1 MFASN
6 NKISIR
12 QVYRLFVFDL
22 IGISTLVLPARL
34 AYFSGGDGLFGIVL
48 GGVIA
53 SAYLWYLGKIVTGMQ
68 TDLASYMQKC
78 LPVWLEKLIL
88 AFLGLHA
95 VWVAGFGAYIFSDV
109 MKRGLIPEE
118 SYNLILVLIILMA
131 GYAVHGGVESRARI
145 YEVLFWVL
153 AIGLAIMFVIAAVD
167 IQWDYIG
174 PFLQSAPGDTVKG
187 SILVFFCFM
196 PLFAVV
202 FFPAYVEKGKEKKMV
217 GAVFAALWCA
227 VLVLAL
233 MYFILLGSFGS
244 GALQTM
250 RYPAVTLMSNI
261 HLRSSFLKRFDAFM
275 LGIWFFTL
283 FALIN
288 LFLFYGTDL
297 LMKCFMGKGGRMQR
311 KKKDDAESAPQQP
324 GRVWFLAGAA
334 LLVFLA
340 AELFYY
346 GDCIGVFLNYVCYVG
361 MPMLILLPGLVLVVG
376 KAKK

>member
-6 NKISIR
+6 DKVSIR
-12 QVYRLFVFDL
+12 QVYRLFLFDL

-34 AYFSGGDGLFGIVL
+34 AYFSASDGLFGILV
-48 GGVIA
+48 GGLIA
-53 SAYLWYLGKIVTGMQ
+53 SAYLWYLGRVVTGMG
-68 TDLASYMQKC
+68 TDFAAYMRQSV
-78 LPVWLEKLIL
+78 PVWFEKAVLL
-88 AFLGLHA
+88 FLGLHA
-95 VWVAGFGAYIFSDV
+95 VLVTGFGAYIFSDV

-118 SYNLILVLIILMA
+118 SYTLILLLILLA
-131 GYAVHGGVESRARI
+131 AAYAVHGGIESRARI

-153 AIGLAIMFVIAAVD
+153 AAGLFIMLVIAAFD

-174 PFLQSAPGDTVKG
+174 PFLQSAPADVAKSGL
-187 SILVFFCFM
+187 LVFFCFM

-202 FFPAYVEKGKEKKMV
+202 FFPAYVEKGREKKV
-217 GAVFAALWCA
+217 VTAVFAALWGA

-288 LFLFYGTDL
+288 LFLFYGAEL
-297 LMKCFMGKGGRMQR
+297 LKKTFSKDGAGQQKGGIWYLWGVT
-311 KKKDDAESAPQQP
+311 A
-324 GRVWFLAGAA
+324 LAFA
-334 LLVFLA
+334 A

-346 GDCIGVFLNYVCYVG
+346 RDWTGVFLNYVCYVG
-361 MPMLILLPGLVLVVG
+361 MPLLVVLPGAVLVIGRVCKTG
-376 KAKK
+376 KRG